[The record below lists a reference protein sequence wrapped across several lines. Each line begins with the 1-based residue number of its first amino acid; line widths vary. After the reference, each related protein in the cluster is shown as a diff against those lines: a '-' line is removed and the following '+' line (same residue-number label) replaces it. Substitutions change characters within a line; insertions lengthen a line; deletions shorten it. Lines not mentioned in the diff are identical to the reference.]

1 MPPALI
7 PVLPARRRRFSTL
20 VHVFPLLLAV
30 ACGDGTPREA
40 EPRSSGTGDF
50 KVALLTPGPISD
62 QAWNSGAYQGLL
74 RIRDSLAASVSHIQT
89 RTPADFEENFRHYG
103 AEGYHLVFGHGFEF
117 QDAAE
122 RVAPDFPRTVY
133 ITTSG
138 NRVAPNVSPMVFGFE
153 DPSYVAGVLAGSLT
167 RTNIIG
173 VIGGT
178 EIPPVRSSFA
188 AFEAGA
194 RAVNPRIRVLSSY
207 VGNWED
213 ASAGKEQAIA
223 QIRQNADHIFQNAD
237 AAGLGIF
244 QAAREARG
252 VAVFGA
258 NVDQNAVAPDVII
271 GSVVIDLPNAFL
283 SVAREVKEGRFRA
296 RVLRLGS
303 TAGVTKFVLNPAWR
317 DRVPPAVIARLDS
330 TTRRITSGEL
340 QPPRIEFVD
349 SVSARDR

>member
-1 MPPALI
+1 MAAFPPS
-7 PVLPARRRRFSTL
+7 RRPFSTVL
-20 VHVFPLLLAV
+20 NVVPLLLAL
-30 ACGDGTPREA
+30 ACGDGGQDQS
-40 EPRSSGTGDF
+40 RSGGEF

-74 RIRDSLAASVSHIQT
+74 RIRDSLNASVSHIQT

-103 AEGYHLVFGHGFEF
+103 ANGYHLVFGHGFEF

-122 RVAPDFPRTVY
+122 RVAPEFPRTVF

-138 NRVAPNVSPMVFGFE
+138 SRVAPNVSPMVFGFE
-153 DPSYVAGVLAGSLT
+153 DPSYVAGVLAGSYT
-167 RTNIIG
+167 RSNVIG
-173 VIGGT
+173 AIGGT

-194 RAVNPRIRVLSSY
+194 RAVNGRVRVLVSY

-213 ASAGKEQAIA
+213 ASAGKEQALA
-223 QIRQNADHIFQNAD
+223 QIRQGADLVFQNAD

-244 QAAREARG
+244 QAARESKG

-258 NVDQNAVAPDVII
+258 NIDQNAVAPEVII
-271 GSVVIDLPNAFL
+271 GSVVIDLPHAFL
-283 SVAREVKEGRFRA
+283 SVARAVRDGRFRA
-296 RVLRLGS
+296 GILRLGS

-317 DRVPPAVIARLDS
+317 ERIPAAVLARVDS
-330 TTRRITSGEL
+330 TERRIASGEL
-340 QPPRIEFVD
+340 LPPRIEFVD
-349 SVSARDR
+349 SAGARAP